1 MPLSINT
8 NIANLAA
15 QRALNYAE
23 NQAQVSMQR
32 LATGHRINSAK
43 DDSAGLAVANQ
54 IASRIMG
61 MKAGIQNLTSA
72 VSALQIAEGGMVSI
86 EEQLQLT
93 NRRYIQSRPSA
104 WARARAT
111 TAIYLANIR
120 IQSRFKFWLLPD
132 QD

>member
-1 MPLSINT
+1 M
-8 NIANLAA
+8 LAETMEV
-15 QRALNYAE
+15 AE
-23 NQAQVSMQR
+23 
-32 LATGHRINSAK
+32 
-43 DDSAGLAVANQ
+43 
-54 IASRIMG
+54 SRR
-61 MKAGIQNLTSA
+61 S
-72 VSALQIAEGGMVSI
+72 LQLMHADLDSI

-93 NRRYIQSRPSA
+93 NRRFIQSRPSA